1 MSGFWFVSWVT
12 SNWRNSCEFIE
23 PRDEPPEVDVPV
35 EVVLELVPVVLVL
48 EAELPGEEALAKVL
62 AKLGVEVPL
71 VGVVGEIELL
81 ASIEKV
87 GIGGNG

>member
-1 MSGFWFVSWVT
+1 MVSWVT

-23 PRDEPPEVDVPV
+23 PRDEPPEADVPADVLV
-35 EVVLELVPVVLVL
+35 ELLPVVPVLEGETL
-48 EAELPGEEALAKVL
+48 GEEALAKVL